1 VSSYVLGFEAIGQIQ
16 IESVGGKAANL
27 GKLSRIEGILVPTG
41 FCVTADAFHRV
52 TTSTPMIDE
61 RLGHL
66 ARVDPDDLEL
76 VRAISAEIRDAYA
89 RATIPDDVVAAIDAA
104 LAQFEESQAF
114 AVRSSATAE
123 DLPTASFAGLYDTY
137 LNVSGASEILQHIG
151 RCWGSLF
158 TERAIVYRLRNGI
171 DPRAVQMA
179 VVIQQMVTPDASG
192 VVFTA
197 DPVTSD
203 RMVTFVEATFG
214 LGEGLVSGRITPDA
228 FQVRE
233 SQVISKA
240 VSSKRLA
247 VVSSAAGGTVEVPID
262 VEHQNVAALDDTQVL
277 QLAQIGQQIAA
288 HFGRPQDIEWC
299 LVAGDFH
306 IVQSRPITTLFPI
319 PVTDDGAN
327 HVFVSV
333 GHGQMMTDAM
343 KPLGISMWQLTALPR
358 MYAAGGRLFV
368 DVTQRL
374 ASPASRANLLDVMG
388 KSDPVM
394 RDALE
399 TVLDREDFI
408 PAFPDEEPAVAP
420 AGSVPDPIQADPA
433 VVTELMANA
442 QASIGALQRDIASR
456 SGPGLV
462 EFILSD
468 IQELK
473 RILFDPNSYR
483 VFMSAMEATWW
494 INERLE
500 TWLGEKNAADVLT
513 QSVANNVTSE
523 MGLALL
529 GVADVIRPH
538 PEVITFLEHVENDE
552 GLLEEMA
559 KRPGGREAS
568 RALQAFLD
576 KYGMRCVG
584 EIDITR
590 PRWAECPTSLVPMIL
605 GNIKNF
611 ESGAGKQMFEQGL
624 EKAAKKEERLLEQLQ
639 TLPDGAQK
647 AAEVKRMIDL
657 VRTFIGYREY
667 PKYGMVSRYF
677 IYKQAL
683 LDEARRLVAGQVLRS
698 PDDIYYLTFAEFGEV
713 VRTHQADNQLIGR
726 RRAEYASYQ
735 SLSAPRVLT
744 SDGESIAGA
753 YRRDGV
759 PPGALV
765 GLAVSAGVV
774 EGRARVISDVAEA
787 DLEAGDILVT
797 AYTDP
802 SWTPTFVAIA
812 GLVTEVGGLMT
823 HGAVIAREYGL
834 PAVVG
839 VQNVQ
844 RLIRNGQR
852 IRVDGANGCVEILS

>member
-388 KSDPVM
+388 KSDPLM

-852 IRVDGANGCVEILS
+852 IRVDGGNGFVEILS